1 MVGLIVILPALIFLT
16 LQLGLEAPQTSVPE
30 EDPLAISEE
39 MKEFLEER
47 IPTRAPRGKHL
58 LMDLVS
64 LVFAEGD
71 LGFAYV
77 SQTKTASETFRD
89 RSGNCLSFTNMFIS
103 MARHLGFDAKLREVE
118 IAPTWS
124 KRGRLITF
132 NRHVNVAVSLGGT
145 PYVVDLFPR
154 VDRIEIGG
162 RIVSDDRGVAHFY
175 NNKGADNL
183 ENGNF
188 ELARAFFEKALDV
201 DPEATF
207 VWANLGVAQG
217 LLGEMEDAE
226 ESYLRAITLDQR
238 NMIAMTNLAK
248 LYRRLGENERA
259 SQYEEK
265 VEGFQKINPYYHYS
279 LGQEAYESRQFEE
292 AVQHYEAA
300 LKRKSKEHHFH
311 FALAKVHTQLGNTDE
326 AIKHL
331 KKAHEYA
338 PSGAGR
344 NRYGEKLEILTARQ
358 SGRHGAE
365 AVSAVH

>member
-1 MVGLIVILPALIFLT
+1 MKGFL
-16 LQLGLEAPQTSVPE
+16 
-30 EDPLAISEE
+30 D
-39 MKEFLEER
+39 ER
-47 IPTRAPRGKHL
+47 MPTRVPRGKHL
-58 LMDLVS
+58 LQTLVS

-71 LGFAYV
+71 LGFSYV

-103 MARHLGFDAKLREVE
+103 MARYLGFNARLREVE

-132 NRHVNVAVSLGGT
+132 NRHVNVAVPIGGV

-183 ENGNF
+183 ALGNF
-188 ELARAFFEKALDV
+188 SLALAYFEKALEI
-201 DPEATF
+201 DPKAAF

-217 LLGEMEDAE
+217 LQGEVEAAE
-226 ESYLRAITLDQR
+226 RSYLTAIDLEQK
-238 NMIAMTNLAK
+238 NMIAIANLAK
-248 LYRRLGENERA
+248 LYERLGREELAAKYSER
-259 SQYEEK
+259 
-265 VEGFQKINPYYHYS
+265 VEDFQETNPYYHYS
-279 LGQEAYESRQFEE
+279 LGQEAYESKQFEE
-292 AVQHYEAA
+292 AIRHYEKA

-311 FALAKVHTQLGNTDE
+311 FALAKAYTHLGKTEE
-326 AIKHL
+326 AIEHL

-344 NRYGEKLEILTARQ
+344 NRYGEKLEILMATGRS
-358 SGRHGAE
+358 SGHETE
-365 AVSAVH
+365 AVSAIH